1 MTQQGSWALLPINDA
16 SNLLRKVT
24 IWKGPEKKK
33 KQRKIIPSASGEI
46 NLLSPVG
53 YIETLRFKDS
63 IPIVH

>member
-33 KQRKIIPSASGEI
+33 NKGKSFPQRVEK
-46 NLLSPVG
+46 
-53 YIETLRFKDS
+53 
-63 IPIVH
+63 

>member
-33 KQRKIIPSASGEI
+33 KTKENNYISEWRNKFTFASW
-46 NLLSPVG
+46 V
-53 YIETLRFKDS
+53 YRDTS
-63 IPIVH
+63 I